1 MPVYKDK
8 NIKKKEKWYFE
19 VELGLDENGKR
30 KRYRERGFRT
40 KKEAEEAMIKAKRN
54 FMEGTYT
61 DTKNLTYQEL
71 FNQWINTKKDI
82 SEATK
87 ELYLTYFRIHL
98 NPGIGSY
105 KLNKLSPFIIQRF
118 INTLYDKNLS
128 SSSVK
133 RIYSVVRSSLQY
145 AVRMQLLSTNFAD
158 SIEKPKE
165 NTMKEVKV
173 WSTSEVKQF
182 ISSIEGASRYA
193 IAYKLAVY
201 TGMRQGEILGLRWK
215 DINFEKSYLTVQ
227 QKLTHKGKIESG
239 AKNKGSMRNISLN
252 KYIIEELLK
261 HKEIIELEKVDNQNH
276 YQDNNLVVCTEI
288 GTPCHPRNLLRLLY
302 SHIEQ
307 SGVSRIKFHDLRHTH
322 ASLLLLADVNI
333 KIISERLGHASI
345 RITLDTYAHLLP
357 NMQKEAIKKL
367 DTLFGE

>member
-1 MPVYKDK
+1 
-8 NIKKKEKWYFE
+8 
-19 VELGLDENGKR
+19 
-30 KRYRERGFRT
+30 
-40 KKEAEEAMIKAKRN
+40 
-54 FMEGTYT
+54 
-61 DTKNLTYQEL
+61 
-71 FNQWINTKKDI
+71 
-82 SEATK
+82 
-87 ELYLTYFRIHL
+87 
-98 NPGIGSY
+98 
-105 KLNKLSPFIIQRF
+105 
-118 INTLYDKNLS
+118 
-128 SSSVK
+128 
-133 RIYSVVRSSLQY
+133 
-145 AVRMQLLSTNFAD
+145 
-158 SIEKPKE
+158 
-165 NTMKEVKV
+165 
-173 WSTSEVKQF
+173 
-182 ISSIEGASRYA
+182 
-193 IAYKLAVY
+193 
-201 TGMRQGEILGLRWK
+201 
-215 DINFEKSYLTVQ
+215 
-227 QKLTHKGKIESG
+227 
-239 AKNKGSMRNISLN
+239 MRNISLN

>member
-1 MPVYKDK
+1 M
-8 NIKKKEKWYFE
+8 
-19 VELGLDENGKR
+19 
-30 KRYRERGFRT
+30 
-40 KKEAEEAMIKAKRN
+40 
-54 FMEGTYT
+54 
-61 DTKNLTYQEL
+61 

-227 QKLTHKGKIESG
+227 QNLHT
-239 AKNKGSMRNISLN
+239 
-252 KYIIEELLK
+252 
-261 HKEIIELEKVDNQNH
+261 KEK
-276 YQDNNLVVCTEI
+276 
-288 GTPCHPRNLLRLLY
+288 
-302 SHIEQ
+302 
-307 SGVSRIKFHDLRHTH
+307 
-322 ASLLLLADVNI
+322 
-333 KIISERLGHASI
+333 
-345 RITLDTYAHLLP
+345 
-357 NMQKEAIKKL
+357 
-367 DTLFGE
+367 